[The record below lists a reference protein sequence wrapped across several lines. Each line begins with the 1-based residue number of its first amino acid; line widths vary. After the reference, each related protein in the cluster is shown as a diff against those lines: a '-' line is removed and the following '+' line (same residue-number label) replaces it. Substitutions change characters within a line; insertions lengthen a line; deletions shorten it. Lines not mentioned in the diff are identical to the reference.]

1 MIPATLEEQK
11 KEAFRL
17 FEDGRYQESLNL
29 CMLVLGSVKD
39 QPLEVLAATNLF
51 YTGKLDDAEVYFRDL
66 AQKMPDSSYVHSYL
80 AKVLEAQG
88 DEGAIAEYATAV
100 HLDPTNQDALRS
112 YAEYLLSHHDYH
124 GALPVLKQLVMLAR
138 NENDTRN
145 LVRALIEIGEPQAAL
160 ETHRTLLGDR
170 TQGHEYLDALLS
182 SRQYRAA
189 ATAALDAYHTS
200 NDPAILRKYLAALAQ
215 YDLTAAL
222 DAYESQAGAQ
232 GDGDILADYI
242 LLLTSSG
249 NHKKALELCNE
260 LSVRTSLPIHRL
272 MTCDVYAVLSDTKKA
287 AAEYERLITDE
298 IRSKNDLDTLGLI
311 IGKYRKFL
319 QLSFPASEALARFLS
334 VVSKDVNIASLLET
348 ARLYEGLGNS
358 AEARAWFYRAYR
370 ADFLSGGLE
379 YARFLAAHN
388 EDRECEKVMLYILNN
403 VKRSVDLHRVVAVIV
418 DRHHP
423 MHRMRRLME
432 HVIRRLEERRSSLN
446 TKGLELLAI
455 ALLITGRQALEESD
469 YAGCKRFCLR
479 GIDVLPV
486 HTKALQLEDFLNL
499 IRSCKDR
506 SIADRP
512 IMDLTPAK
520 WRAVQVSTLH
530 QIRQDLDLDEQEQK
544 IVEFL
549 RSHKKATE
557 SELRKALNTRRV
569 AGIINRLNQKAAAKH
584 ITIIE
589 KKGFGDD
596 GEVYEYVGT

>member
-1 MIPATLEEQK
+1 
-11 KEAFRL
+11 
-17 FEDGRYQESLNL
+17 
-29 CMLVLGSVKD
+29 
-39 QPLEVLAATNLF
+39 
-51 YTGKLDDAEVYFRDL
+51 
-66 AQKMPDSSYVHSYL
+66 
-80 AKVLEAQG
+80 
-88 DEGAIAEYATAV
+88 
-100 HLDPTNQDALRS
+100 
-112 YAEYLLSHHDYH
+112 
-124 GALPVLKQLVMLAR
+124 MLAR

-145 LVRALIEIGEPQAAL
+145 LVRVLIEIGEPQVAL

-189 ATAALDAYHTS
+189 ATAALDAYRTS

-215 YDLTAAL
+215 YDLTASL
-222 DAYESQAGAQ
+222 DAYEAQAGAQ

-249 NHKKALELCNE
+249 NHTKALELCKE

-272 MTCDVYAVLSDTKKA
+272 MTCDVYAVLSDTEKA

-298 IRSKNDLDTLGLI
+298 VRSKNDLDTLGLI

-319 QLSFPASEALARFLS
+319 QLSFPAAEALARFLS

-348 ARLYEGLGNS
+348 ARFYEDLGNS

-388 EDRECEKVMLYILNN
+388 EERECEKVMLYILNN

-418 DRHHP
+418 DQHHP

-455 ALLITGRQALEESD
+455 ALFITGRQALEESD

-486 HTKALQLEDFLNL
+486 HTKAIQLEDFLNL

-512 IMDLTPAK
+512 IMDLPVVK
-520 WRAVQVSTLH
+520 RRAVQVSTLH

-569 AGIINRLNQKAAAKH
+569 AGIINRLIQKAAAKH
-584 ITIIE
+584 VTIIE
-589 KKGFGDD
+589 KRGFGDD

>member
-66 AQKMPDSSYVHSYL
+66 AQKIPDSSYVHSYL
-80 AKVLEAQG
+80 AKVLEEQG

-112 YAEYLLSHHDYH
+112 YAEYLLARHDYY
-124 GALPVLKQLVMLAR
+124 GALPVVKQLVMLAK

-145 LVRALIEIGEPQAAL
+145 LVRILIEIGEPQAAL

-170 TQGHEYLDALLS
+170 TLGHEYLDALFS

-189 ATAALDAYHTS
+189 ATAALDAYRIS

-215 YDLTAAL
+215 YDLTASL
-222 DAYESQAGAQ
+222 DAYESQAGTQ
-232 GDGDILADYI
+232 GDMDILADYI

-249 NHKKALELCNE
+249 NRKKALELCKE
-260 LSVRTSLPIHRL
+260 LSGRTSLPIHRL
-272 MTCDVYAVLSDTKKA
+272 MTCDVYAVLSDTEKA
-287 AAEYERLITDE
+287 ATEYERLITDE

-319 QLSFPASEALARFLS
+319 QLSFPASEAFTRFLS

-348 ARLYEGLGNS
+348 ARFYEDLGNS

-379 YARFLAAHN
+379 YAKFLAAHN

-423 MHRMRRLME
+423 MHHMRRLME

-486 HTKALQLEDFLNL
+486 HTKAIQLEDFLNL

-512 IMDLTPAK
+512 IMDLPPTK
-520 WRAVQVSTLH
+520 RMAVQVSTLH

-569 AGIINRLNQKAAAKH
+569 AGIINRLIQKAAAKH
-584 ITIIE
+584 MTIIE

>member
-1 MIPATLEEQK
+1 MISATLEEQK

-51 YTGKLDDAEVYFRDL
+51 YTGKLDDAEVFFRDL

-80 AKVLEAQG
+80 GKVLEAQG

-112 YAEYLLSHHDYH
+112 YAEYLISRHDYY
-124 GALPVLKQLVMLAR
+124 GATPVLRQLVMLAK

-145 LVRALIEIGEPQAAL
+145 LVRALIEIGEPQTAL

-170 TQGHEYLDALLS
+170 SPGHEYLDALLS

-189 ATAALDAYHTS
+189 ATAALDAYRTS
-200 NDPAILRKYLAALAQ
+200 NDPVILRKYLAALAQ
-215 YDLTAAL
+215 YDLTASL
-222 DAYESQAGAQ
+222 DAYESQAGAH
-232 GDGDILADYI
+232 DDMDILADYI

-249 NHKKALELCNE
+249 NHTKALELCKE
-260 LSVRTSLPIHRL
+260 LSLRTNLPIHRL
-272 MTCDVYAVLSDTKKA
+272 MTCDVYAVLSDTQKA
-287 AAEYERLITDE
+287 AAEYENLIADE

-319 QLSFPASEALARFLS
+319 QLSFPAPEALARFLS
-334 VVSKDVNIASLLET
+334 VASKDVNIASLLET
-348 ARLYEGLGNS
+348 ARFYEDLGNS

-370 ADFLSGGLE
+370 ADFLDGGLE
-379 YARFLAAHN
+379 YAKFLAAHN
-388 EDRECEKVMLYILNN
+388 EDRECEKVMLYVLNN

-432 HVIRRLEERRSSLN
+432 DVIRRLEERRSSLN
-446 TKGLELLAI
+446 TRGLELLAI
-455 ALLITGRQALEESD
+455 ALLITGHQALEESD

-486 HTKALQLEDFLNL
+486 HTKAIQLEDFLNL
-499 IRSCKDR
+499 IRSCKNR

-512 IMDLTPAK
+512 IMDLPPAK
-520 WRAVQVSTLH
+520 RRAVQVSTLH

-557 SELRKALNTRRV
+557 NELRKALNTRRV
-569 AGIINRLNQKAAAKH
+569 AGIINRLIQKAAVKH
-584 ITIIE
+584 VTIIE